1 MAIGVIVFACVL
13 SGAFFGMFI
22 RAALPEHHLSAD
34 TKDVVKIAIA
44 LIATMAALVVSLLI
58 SSAKTAY
65 DTRGSELVQMSVDIV
80 LLDRVLAHYGPE
92 TADARSLLRQSVTA
106 AIDRFWP
113 TDGRQPA
120 GFDQAASPAETLY
133 DKIQELSPRTDS
145 QRSLQAQ
152 ALQAA
157 MELGRIRFLLIEQ
170 SGHSIPMAF
179 LVILIFWLTIIFAS
193 FGLFAP
199 ANATVRSV
207 FVVCS
212 LSISGAIF
220 LILELDRSFEGL
232 IQISSVPLRQAL
244 AQLGK

>member
-1 MAIGVIVFACVL
+1 
-13 SGAFFGMFI
+13 
-22 RAALPEHHLSAD
+22 
-34 TKDVVKIAIA
+34 
-44 LIATMAALVVSLLI
+44 
-58 SSAKTAY
+58 
-65 DTRGSELVQMSVDIV
+65 
-80 LLDRVLAHYGPE
+80 
-92 TADARSLLRQSVTA
+92 
-106 AIDRFWP
+106 
-113 TDGRQPA
+113 
-120 GFDQAASPAETLY
+120 
-133 DKIQELSPRTDS
+133 
-145 QRSLQAQ
+145 
-152 ALQAA
+152 